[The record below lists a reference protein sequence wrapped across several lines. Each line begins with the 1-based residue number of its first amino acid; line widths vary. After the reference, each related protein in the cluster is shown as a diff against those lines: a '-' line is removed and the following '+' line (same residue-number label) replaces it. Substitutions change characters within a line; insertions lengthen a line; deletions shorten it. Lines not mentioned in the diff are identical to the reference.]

1 MKTLIDVLTALSD
14 FVKVASEWA
23 ESASKAEV
31 ETFTQIYPQ
40 KKKRS
45 KSSGKVGHTGG
56 SPQCSGKSVPQ
67 RTKGNGAETVA
78 KVWRQPIV

>member
-1 MKTLIDVLTALSD
+1 MKTLIDVLAALS
-14 FVKVASEWA
+14 
-23 ESASKAEV
+23 
-31 ETFTQIYPQ
+31 
-40 KKKRS
+40 
-45 KSSGKVGHTGG
+45 VGHTGG

>member
-1 MKTLIDVLTALSD
+1 MKTLIDVLAALSD

-31 ETFTQIYPQ
+31 ETFTDLST
-40 KKKRS
+40 KRRS
-45 KSSGKVGHTGG
+45 GQKSSGKGNYVGR

-67 RTKGNGAETVA
+67 RTKGNGAETAA

>member
-23 ESASKAEV
+23 ESASKDVYTDLSA
-31 ETFTQIYPQ
+31 
-40 KKKRS
+40 KRRNGQ